1 MKLGKFVIFNGKR
14 LTNKERQAVENRET
28 VVKATE
34 PILLQMRTAGSLFT
48 TRTVQGKDDYF
59 LNFLSEFFKEIYNLG
74 PRS

>member
-1 MKLGKFVIFNGKR
+1 MKIGKFVIFNGKR

-48 TRTVQGKDDYF
+48 TRTVQGKVDIFF
-59 LNFLSEFFKEIYNLG
+59 LIFI
-74 PRS
+74 